1 MSKSNAER
9 YLEYLST
16 TFGEESQI
24 LREEGIDGGPPIA
37 IFVYEDCPDPGMIT
51 GVTYGLS
58 LVANPVWTRS
68 RPEMVISIESASL
81 SWPSVAA
88 NLTAYFALKKRFSYG
103 DVFTVD
109 GPLTNDTEM
118 DAFLIF
124 AQSVLDPEHASV
136 DLPDYRVHL
145 SQFYPFYRTE
155 IELYDRIGLE
165 AFWKHPGF
173 GMYDPK
179 RPRIQ

>member
-1 MSKSNAER
+1 MPKSNAER
-9 YLEYLST
+9 YTEYLSA

-24 LREEGIDGGPPIA
+24 LREDGVDGGPPIS
-37 IFVYEDCPDPGMIT
+37 IFVYEDCPEPGMTT

-58 LVANPVWTRS
+58 LIDNPVWTRS
-68 RPEMVISIESASL
+68 RPEMVISIESPNL
-81 SWPSVAA
+81 SWQSVAA
-88 NLTAYFALKKRFSYG
+88 NLTAYFSLKKRFSYG

-109 GPLTNDTEM
+109 GPLTDDTEM

-136 DLPDYRVHL
+136 ELPDYRIHL
-145 SQFYPFYRTE
+145 SQFYPFYRSE